1 MLLRPQGPE
10 LDECRASFSLFAAHA
25 IRKSGIPPA
34 AIPHPW
40 EYCPQWKIICEV
52 EEECARWQG
61 TSLDF
66 SDAVPHG
73 LTTVDLDAVDGCT
86 RAWLEL
92 LRHESRAFRVFP
104 NGTHTIKG
112 TAYPTVC
119 GTFHDVRAASA
130 AYVKR
135 CARDEI
141 GSGLMETA
149 GQSHGSSPDKVPR
162 RSPKELVDAAKRQP
176 RRSYEKFAGHIGIGK
191 DTLYAI
197 TQEKRWVRDES
208 YGLVAQVC
216 KCSPE
221 DLHPRDIPPPKRHRR
236 Q

>member
-1 MLLRPQGPE
+1 M
-10 LDECRASFSLFAAHA
+10 S
-25 IRKSGIPPA
+25 
-34 AIPHPW
+34 
-40 EYCPQWKIICEV
+40 
-52 EEECARWQG
+52 
-61 TSLDF
+61 
-66 SDAVPHG
+66 
-73 LTTVDLDAVDGCT
+73 
-86 RAWLEL
+86 
-92 LRHESRAFRVFP
+92 
-104 NGTHTIKG
+104 
-112 TAYPTVC
+112 
-119 GTFHDVRAASA
+119 
-130 AYVKR
+130 
-135 CARDEI
+135 
-141 GSGLMETA
+141 
-149 GQSHGSSPDKVPR
+149 R